1 MAIAATTISLF
12 IAPHATTAIAVKG
25 FVVWYIMEESIQKKQ
40 RSRISGYPLKS
51 YNTASCTIDGETL
64 IVSSTDQKIYVL
76 NKAGTRIWELADG
89 FHSVDDITW
98 VLTRTSKKNNE
109 DLRKDVERFVLGLI
123 KKKVLVV
130 LERPLDY
137 SKIR

>member
-1 MAIAATTISLF
+1 MVIAIRYDNHLLHTTNTP
-12 IAPHATTAIAVKG
+12 ANTTKRSI
-25 FVVWYIMEESIQKKQ
+25 VWCKMEESIQKKQ

-51 YNTASCTIDGETL
+51 YETASCTIDEETL

-89 FHSVDDITW
+89 FHSIDDIAW
-98 VLTRTSKKNNE
+98 VLTRTSKKSENQ
-109 DLRKDVERFVLGLI
+109 LRKNVEGFVLGLI
-123 KKKVLVV
+123 EKKVLVV

-137 SKIR
+137 SKMS

>member
-1 MAIAATTISLF
+1 MAIAAATISLF
-12 IAPHATTAIAVKG
+12 IAPHATTAIAVKD

-76 NKAGTRIWELADG
+76 NKAGTRIWELSDG

-137 SKIR
+137 SKMR

>member
-1 MAIAATTISLF
+1 MLAI
-12 IAPHATTAIAVKG
+12 VNKG
-25 FVVWYIMEESIQKKQ
+25 FVVWCNMEESIQKKQ

-51 YNTASCTIDGETL
+51 YDTASCTIDGETM

-89 FHSVDDITW
+89 FHSIDDIAW
-98 VLTRTSKKNNE
+98 VLTRTSKKTE
-109 DLRKDVERFVLGLI
+109 EQLRKDVERFTMGLI
-123 KKKVLVV
+123 EKKVLVV

-137 SKIR
+137 SQLSKPNH